1 MSNGNIYINASSG
14 QGGSGVMY
22 EVEPSGNI
30 IWGPYQASTQ
40 KGFRYECNYPGI
52 IALESYIN
60 TATTSCF
67 SSVGV
72 NNDII
77 SNEISIYSVNH
88 NTFSITCEDSNL
100 SSIDVIVFN
109 MLGQE
114 IYSSKITDFNG
125 SFNHD
130 VNIENYQK
138 GLFIVKLLSDNTE
151 LLTQTISFIN

>member
-1 MSNGNIYINASSG
+1 
-14 QGGSGVMY
+14 
-22 EVEPSGNI
+22 
-30 IWGPYQASTQ
+30 
-40 KGFRYECNYPGI
+40 NYPGI

-60 TATTSCF
+60 TATSSCF

-72 NNDII
+72 NNNII

-100 SSIDVIVFN
+100 SSIDVTVFN
-109 MLGQE
+109 ILGQE